1 MHLWRGLYNVPKQFS
16 GCVASIGNFD
26 GMHLGHQ
33 ALIKALKA
41 QAQALQVPSVVII
54 FEPQPKEFFAA
65 DKAPARVANFREK
78 LQAFNCFGVD
88 YVLCLPFNQRFRSL
102 SANDFIEKALVNR
115 LQIKHLI
122 IGDDFRFGHD
132 RSGDFALLQ
141 QAGQQ
146 HGFTVQDTKTVA
158 EQGERISSTRVR
170 EALAAGDLTEAA
182 HLLDRPYCMSGRV
195 AYGRQ
200 LGRTLDSPTANIM
213 VKRLHLPLTG
223 VFAVN
228 VKDEQ
233 SNARYTGVASV
244 GVKPTVTNTPEPSL
258 EVHLF
263 DVNANLYHRHL
274 TVEFLHKIRDEQKF
288 NGLEQLKAAI
298 TADKTAARNYLNKI

>member
-1 MHLWRGLYNVPKQFS
+1 MYLWRGLYNVPKQFS

-41 QAQALQVPSVVII
+41 QAQTLQVPSVVII

-65 DKAPARVANFREK
+65 EKAPARVANFREK
-78 LQAFNCFGVD
+78 VKAFENFGVD
-88 YVLCLPFNQRFRSL
+88 YVLCLPFNQRFCSL
-102 SANDFIEKALVNR
+102 SANEFIEKALVNS
-115 LQIKHLI
+115 LKIKHLI

-132 RSGDFALLQ
+132 RSGDFTLLQ

-146 HGFTVQDTKTVA
+146 HGFTVQDTNTVS
-158 EQGERISSTRVR
+158 EHGERISSTRVR
-170 EALAAGDLTEAA
+170 EALAAGDLAEAA
-182 HLLDRPYCMSGRV
+182 HLLDRPFCMNGRV

-200 LGRTLDSPTANIM
+200 LGRTLNTPTANIM

-223 VFAVN
+223 VFAVK

-233 SNARYTGVASV
+233 NNEQYSGVASV
-244 GVKPTVTNTPEPSL
+244 GIKPTVTNTPEPSL

-263 DVNANLYHRHL
+263 DVNANLYHHHL
-274 TVEFLHKIRDEQKF
+274 TVEFLQKIRDEQKF
-288 NGLEQLKAAI
+288 DGLDQLKAAI
-298 TADKTAARNYLNKI
+298 EADKTAARKILKL